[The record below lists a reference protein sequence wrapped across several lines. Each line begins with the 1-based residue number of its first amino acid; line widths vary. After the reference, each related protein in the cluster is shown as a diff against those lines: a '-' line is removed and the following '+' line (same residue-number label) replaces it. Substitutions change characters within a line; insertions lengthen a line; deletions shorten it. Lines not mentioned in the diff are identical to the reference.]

1 MILTYFRRLYILFT
15 KQLRKG
21 GFHMPTA
28 LQEQVEEARETY
40 VSRIILVGGSTLF
53 LAGGVISAIAAFKAY
68 NRLANT
74 PPSSDNS

>member
-1 MILTYFRRLYILFT
+1 
-15 KQLRKG
+15 
-21 GFHMPTA
+21 MPTM
-28 LQEQVEEARETY
+28 LQEEIEEARETY

-74 PPSSDNS
+74 PSSSDNS